1 MAIIAIC
8 RGTKTYGTEM
18 AECLAARLDYPV
30 IGEEV
35 VQDAAAELGV
45 SVEDLE
51 ARLTSRPKLW
61 EPFSSLRR
69 TYLMAVKAALAER
82 VVDGNL
88 VYHGLTGGLLVGDLP
103 ATLTLRCIAPLGMRV
118 RAVMKE
124 SGMEW
129 SEAEAYIRDIDS
141 ARSRWVR
148 AIHDKEIGD
157 PGLYD
162 LVVSLDTLTVDAA
175 CGMIAGMLEQPE
187 FELTDEVKGA
197 LRDFRTASQVM
208 LAVYRN
214 EDLRG
219 LELEAD
225 ATGGR
230 VTIRGTAP
238 ARSSGKVG
246 DRIAETARTVPG
258 VEDVE
263 LTVEWFDPYP

>member
-8 RGTKTYGTEM
+8 RGTKTYGTEI
-18 AECLAARLDYPV
+18 AECLARRLDYPV

-35 VQDAAAELGV
+35 IQDAAGELGV
-45 SVEDLE
+45 SVQALE
-51 ARLTSRPKLW
+51 ERLTAKPKLW
-61 EPFSSLRR
+61 EPFSSMRR
-69 TYLMAVKAALAER
+69 TYLMAVKTALAER

-88 VYHGLTGGLLVGDLP
+88 VYHGLTGGLLLGDLP

-124 SGMEW
+124 SGMQW
-129 SEAEAYIRDIDS
+129 SDAEAYIRDIDS

-148 AIHDKEIGD
+148 ALHDREICD

-162 LVVSLDTLTVDAA
+162 VVISLESLTVDAA
-175 CGMIAGMLEQPE
+175 CTMVAAMLDQPE
-187 FELTDEVKGA
+187 FELTEEVKGA

-208 LAVYRN
+208 LAIHQN

-225 ATGGR
+225 ARAGR
-230 VTIRGTAP
+230 VTIHGTAP
-238 ARSSGKVG
+238 ARSSGKIG